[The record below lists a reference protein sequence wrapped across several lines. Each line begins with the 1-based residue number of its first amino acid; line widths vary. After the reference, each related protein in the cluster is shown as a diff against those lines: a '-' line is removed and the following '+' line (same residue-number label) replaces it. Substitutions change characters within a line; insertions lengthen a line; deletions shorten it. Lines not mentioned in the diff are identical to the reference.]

1 MQAAPKA
8 KLDDGLLDIILVDHT
23 IYRIQL
29 MLLLP
34 KLFNG
39 THINSQYVQYK
50 QIKNIELRPKINEAV
65 NIDGDVKNNTP
76 VKISILNKKLP
87 IFY

>member
-1 MQAAPKA
+1 
-8 KLDDGLLDIILVDHT
+8 
-23 IYRIQL
+23 

-39 THINSQYVQYK
+39 THINSKYVKYQ
-50 QIKNIELRPKINEAV
+50 QVKNIELIPKRNEAV

-76 VKISILNKKLP
+76 VKITLLNKKLP
-87 IFY
+87 IYY